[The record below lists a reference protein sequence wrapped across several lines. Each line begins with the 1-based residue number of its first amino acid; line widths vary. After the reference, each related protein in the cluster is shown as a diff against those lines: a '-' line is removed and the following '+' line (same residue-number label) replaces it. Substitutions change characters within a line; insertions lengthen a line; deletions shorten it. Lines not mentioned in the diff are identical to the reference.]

1 MPIRLSRWAVGSK
14 FVHDAAKSRRDSA
27 VSIAIGWYSL
37 QDWQRLKRVVTD
49 SEVLHATYLE
59 WVEEAE
65 RTIAT
70 LREAGTMVEKL
81 EVDLEELEEWCRTR
95 SLENPSANR
104 ARFIVEKH
112 RERGERF

>member
-1 MPIRLSRWAVGSK
+1 MKHNFLR
-14 FVHDAAKSRRDSA
+14 DAAKSPRGSA
-27 VSIAIGWYSL
+27 VAVAIGWYSL
-37 QDWQRLKRVVTD
+37 QDWQRLKRVAAD

-65 RTIAT
+65 RTVAT
-70 LREAGTMVEKL
+70 LRVAGTMVEKL

-95 SLENPSANR
+95 SLENTSANR

-112 RERGERF
+112 QERGERF